1 MKIDLEIIAHMLA
14 KAAEALFEKAKR
26 EQEAKA
32 PPPEGKIKRPVGR
45 PRKYIKTLK
54 NRLNSRGR
62 PKGAKNWT
70 NEEKDI
76 AINVWVQTASFDD
89 VAAAVNRSRHGA
101 EAMIYK
107 ILKAGL

>member
-1 MKIDLEIIAHMLA
+1 MKIDLEIIAHILA

-26 EQEAKA
+26 EQEAKV
-32 PPPEGKIKRPVGR
+32 PPPEVKIKRPVGR
-45 PRKYIKTLK
+45 PRKTIKT
-54 NRLNSRGR
+54 LNSRGR

-70 NEEKDI
+70 DEEKDI

-89 VAAAVNRSRHGA
+89 VAVAVNRPRRGA